1 MIYKEEIKKIDNL
14 NVEDIVKVAAMN
26 IPERFRMEPFKY
38 RDTEGRWLEHGTAIL
53 ATEELC
59 SAYMAAYGRMHNHK
73 LNFAFSDEV
82 YMGNFPYDKVANG
95 VEVFDWGCGQGI
107 GTLSFIDHLKNKG
120 LLSNLH
126 YS

>member
-1 MIYKEEIKKIDNL
+1 MIYQEEIKIIDNL

-73 LNFAFSDEV
+73 LNFAFSDEAN
-82 YMGNFPYDKVANG
+82 MGNFPYDKVANG
-95 VEVFDWGCGQGI
+95 VEVFDWG
-107 GTLSFIDHLKNKG
+107 LSLITI
-120 LLSNLH
+120 
-126 YS
+126 